1 MINKIE
7 IFNLYDLV
15 LFYRYFNIARIALQ
29 LLSS

>member
-15 LFYRYFNIARIALQ
+15 LFYRYFNIARIPLQ

>member
-15 LFYRYFNIARIALQ
+15 LFYRYFNIAPIVLQ
-29 LLSS
+29 LLLN